1 MPSQSQSRSSIA
13 ISLALHLLVL
23 FILGLLYLRPLEIPR
38 WHEFEWLSPDNPEE
52 RIPAEQSVAGSD
64 APAAPLAPSRPTEA
78 VSALINPAAKP
89 ITSPLIETPV
99 MGDHSD
105 EHSTPVQIDH
115 SAISGALHN
124 VGNVA
129 DATGTAYGYNAS
141 LVSGSSEA
149 YIIRQ
154 NPPKINPLMDD
165 EVLIEFRLSE
175 SGRVLMNTVSVLSYK
190 QSAHWEAIRAE
201 MPAWR
206 FGFKNRYNAERTYR
220 IRVVFRVN

>member
-1 MPSQSQSRSSIA
+1 MPGHSQSRSSLA
-13 ISLALHLLVL
+13 ISLALHLLLL
-23 FILGLLYLRPLEIPR
+23 FILGLLHLSPLEIPR
-38 WHEFEWLSPDNPEE
+38 WHEFEWLSPDPPEQA
-52 RIPAEQSVAGSD
+52 IPAEQSLMGSD
-64 APAAPLAPSRPTEA
+64 APAADIAASHPVEAASAPL
-78 VSALINPAAKP
+78 NPAVKP

-99 MGDHSD
+99 LGDQSA
-105 EHSTPVQIDH
+105 EHSAPVQIDH
-115 SAISGALHN
+115 AAISGALHN

-154 NPPKINPLMDD
+154 SPPKINPMMDD

-190 QSAHWEAIRAE
+190 QSAHWEAIRTE
-201 MPAWR
+201 MPSWR
-206 FGFKNRYNAERTYR
+206 FGFKSRYNADRLYR
-220 IRVVFRVN
+220 IRVVFRVY